1 MSCDGG
7 FPGKKLLT
15 SYCAVDPVEDVR
27 LLTPLTPVRLKPVSI
42 ECGVWGYLC

>member
-1 MSCDGG
+1 MPCDGG
-7 FPGKKLLT
+7 FPGKKLLI

-27 LLTPLTPVRLKPVSI
+27 LLTPVRLKPVSI